1 MAAYRDQKLYMYNPS
16 MVSVFLGLVKLHFIF
31 FRSGTIPPLSM
42 LCFQS
47 LCLRLALN
55 QNINSLQN
63 HLSSCDKG
71 KSSGGVFGTSLEK
84 YFRVCVKA
92 KKRHEVDLLADVSW
106 NELLMLFFA
115 VNNQLICL

>member
-1 MAAYRDQKLYMYNPS
+1 MAAYRRIYNYDPS
-16 MVSVFLGLVKLHFIF
+16 LVSVFLGLVKLDFMF

-42 LCFQS
+42 LCFRR

-63 HLSSCDKG
+63 HLSSRDEG

-115 VNNQLICL
+115 VNNQQICQ